1 MKEVQLTVTNP
12 NGIHARPA
20 SFFVNEAKKFQSKVI
35 VENVGSGKSKDA
47 KSILGVMS
55 LAMTKGTQIR
65 ITAEGDDE
73 DAAIEAMKTLVESGC
88 GE

>member
-1 MKEVQLTVTNP
+1 
-12 NGIHARPA
+12 
-20 SFFVNEAKKFQSKVI
+20 
-35 VENVGSGKSKDA
+35 
-47 KSILGVMS
+47 MS

>member
-35 VENVGSGKSKDA
+35 VENMGSGKSKDA
-47 KSILGVMS
+47 
-55 LAMTKGTQIR
+55 
-65 ITAEGDDE
+65 
-73 DAAIEAMKTLVESGC
+73 
-88 GE
+88 